1 MLFLNPIIL
10 SSLLFVSSI
19 SFAGIPLCYNNGES
33 LSDNEYHSLLSGRAI
48 QFNEGAITA
57 RGTVIEA
64 CKIKFF
70 YYKNTSLSG
79 KERPV
84 KEDGDYRDIFVIK
97 NSKICNRLYDIYTNN
112 IGDMVIHSCFTDA
125 DKNNSELYQY
135 TLKK

>member
-1 MLFLNPIIL
+1 MRFFNPIIL
-10 SSLLFVSSI
+10 NSLFFISSI

-64 CKIKFF
+64 CSIKFF

-79 KERPV
+79 KERAV
-84 KEDGDYRDIFVIK
+84 KADGDYRDIFVIE
-97 NSKICNRLYDIYTNN
+97 NPKICNKLYDIYTNS
-112 IGDMVIHSCFTDA
+112 IGDIVIHSCFTDA
-125 DKNNSELYQY
+125 DKNNSELYLY
-135 TLKK
+135 KLKK